1 MVKTNQFGKIGTK
14 LGKAGSGRASSR
26 NDEPAGTKRS
36 RVEESG
42 ELLQPESLLEE
53 IKREVS
59 EYSQSQ

>member
-14 LGKAGSGRASSR
+14 LGDAGSGRASSR
-26 NDEPAGTKRS
+26 NDEQGTKRS

-59 EYSQSQ
+59 EYS